1 MAVAPVVTVRRILLV
16 DDDRALRHVLGTLL
30 KEAGHFVESAGD
42 GPEAVALLGNDTFD
56 IVLLDLGL
64 PSMSGLEV
72 LARARA
78 LPTPPLV
85 VVMTAD
91 DTSETLLEAVRRQAY
106 RYLRK
111 PFAPNA
117 IVAVVD
123 EAIAKAS
130 AAALSIEV
138 VSAKPEWL
146 EIVAPCSLEMAD
158 RIQSFIMQLETD
170 LPEPVRESVAQAFR
184 ELLTNAIEWGGKLDP
199 NRKVRISYV
208 RAKRMLLYR
217 IADPG
222 EGFDID
228 RLRHAAI
235 SNPDDD
241 PIRHLAVREEYG
253 LRPGGFGL
261 AMTRSLVDE
270 LIYNEAR
277 NEVICVKYLD

>member
-1 MAVAPVVTVRRILLV
+1 MAAAPVVTVRRILLV
-16 DDDRALRHVLGTLL
+16 DDDRALRHVLATLL
-30 KEAGHFVESAGD
+30 KEAGHLVKSAGD
-42 GPEAVALLGNDTFD
+42 GPEAVALLGDDTFD

-117 IVAVVD
+117 IIEVVD

-146 EIVAPCSLEMAD
+146 ELVAPCSLEIAD

-170 LPEPVRESVAQAFR
+170 LPEPVRQSVAQAFR

-199 NRKVRISYV
+199 KRKVRISCV

-241 PIRHLAVREEYG
+241 PIRHMAVREEYG
-253 LRPGGFGL
+253 IRPGGFGL

-277 NEVICVKYLD
+277 NEVICIKYLD

>member
-1 MAVAPVVTVRRILLV
+1 MAAPAAATGHRILLV
-16 DDDRALRHVLGTLL
+16 DDDRGLRHVLSAMLTD
-30 KEAGHFVESAGD
+30 AGHAVEPVGD
-42 GPEAVALLGNDTFD
+42 GPEAIALLGRGAYDMVLVD
-56 IVLLDLGL
+56 IGL

-72 LARARA
+72 LASARA
-78 LPTPPLV
+78 LPSPPLV
-85 VVMTAD
+85 IVMTAD

-106 RYLRK
+106 RYVRK

-117 IVAVVD
+117 IVEIIDA
-123 EAIAKAS
+123 AMATAPH
-130 AAALSIEV
+130 AALSIEV

-158 RIQSFIMQLETD
+158 RLHSFVLHLEAD
-170 LPEPVRESVAQAFR
+170 LPEHVRESVAQAFR
-184 ELLTNAIEWGGKLDP
+184 ELLTNAIEWGGKKDP
-199 NRKVRISYV
+199 GQQVRISCV
-208 RAKRMLLYR
+208 RTKRMLLYR

-241 PIRHLAVREEYG
+241 PIRHMEVREEQG
-253 LRPGGFGL
+253 IRPGGYGL
-261 AMTRSLVDE
+261 ALTRSLVDE
-270 LIYNEAR
+270 LVYNEAR